1 MPQNSTD
8 FYRFLVVDVRNSPQN
23 QWLSLGDA
31 SKMLQVNEAT
41 LRQWGDNGYITVYRT
56 PGGHRRFSK
65 SDVQKLTRQ
74 STPNVN
80 SASKERRE
88 DSALRRIRRRLA
100 QDDVSQQSWF
110 QSVQDDGKDRM
121 RVFGSRLLSLLLE
134 EPSQKK
140 RRHDALQESL
150 MVGRE
155 YGTEMADRNVP
166 IKDTTEAL
174 IFFRSIVL
182 ESVEPANSRTWG
194 QILELAD
201 HVLIGVV
208 ESYQKRIENFPKS
221 GGGSNS

>member
-1 MPQNSTD
+1 M
-8 FYRFLVVDVRNSPQN
+8 VDVRNSPQN

-121 RVFGSRLLSLLLE
+121 RVFGRRLLSLLLE

-174 IFFRSIVL
+174 ILS
-182 ESVEPANSRTWG
+182 
-194 QILELAD
+194 
-201 HVLIGVV
+201 LIH
-208 ESYQKRIENFPKS
+208 I
-221 GGGSNS
+221 

>member
-1 MPQNSTD
+1 
-8 FYRFLVVDVRNSPQN
+8 
-23 QWLSLGDA
+23 
-31 SKMLQVNEAT
+31 MLQVNEAT
-41 LRQWGDNGYITVYRT
+41 LRQWGDNGYVTVYRT

-65 SDVQKLTRQ
+65 SDVQKLTQQ
-74 STPNVN
+74 STPNIN
-80 SASKERRE
+80 SSSKERRE

-100 QDDVSQQSWF
+100 QDDVSQQAWF

-121 RVFGSRLLSLLLE
+121 RLFGRRLLSLLLE
-134 EPSQKK
+134 EPSRRG

-150 MVGRE
+150 IVGRE
-155 YGTEMADRNVP
+155 YGAEMADRNVP

-208 ESYQKRIENFPKS
+208 ESYQNRIASVSKS
-221 GGGSNS
+221 ARGSNN